1 MDYKE
6 NFKLWSDALKGT
18 EYEKELNCLKDDEKL
33 VEDSFYKYLEFGTA
47 GMRGILSLGTNRM
60 NIFTVRRCTQ
70 GLADYVKKCGNE
82 QKGVVIAYDS
92 RNYSDVFAKDTALV
106 LAANGIKVYL

>member
-1 MDYKE
+1 
-6 NFKLWSDALKGT
+6 
-18 EYEKELNCLKDDEKL
+18 
-33 VEDSFYKYLEFGTA
+33 
-47 GMRGILSLGTNRM
+47 M

-106 LAANGIKVYL
+106 LAANGIKVYLYDCLHSVPAALVCAVAVEMRKWSSHYSKPQPAGVQRV